1 MKKRLVALFMVG
13 MLSFS
18 MLAGC
23 GKDASDE
30 GVVKIEEDA
39 DTKDTEQ
46 EEGSSLSIDTKDFD
60 NMMDAYK
67 DYYNEFCDENLK
79 PYYEDHSDCDCAA
92 RFVVN
97 PDDNNIMMVIADIVD
112 AAGDEMKVDLY
123 FYEYKSGKVKEY
135 LSIPSIW
142 TTTDGIYVGNI
153 VDELYVST
161 TTYPNGGQ
169 YEHTQYRIAD
179 GKAEEITQSKEDDE
193 EWIDIETSNEVF
205 EYALPYNLSERIFT
219 DCDSDANK
227 YCVSERDFEDCI
239 DYLKENVPDSITALK
254 VIYGDFLIEN
264 RITSNPDTYVL
275 IDDVC
280 YFYVDTEKDRP
291 EYPLEYDKDA
301 VMPTNTGFFI
311 PCVKDMSGSEFLD
324 SIDGYPI
331 YQIKEDDVLS
341 KYINAF
347 NSNII
352 ARGIFVDID
361 SDGTPE
367 CIVSKET
374 RVIMYYIDSEGRV
387 VCHNSDSIDF
397 YYKTNGN
404 VIITYCGEPGT
415 LSDDPEPIGLK
426 NYEFQNGSITNE
438 LTISNSADEYDDYL
452 DEAEDYIDVRDLDGW
467 RNGIIAAWKA
477 YNNEYSDYE
486 FKEWCGFQGEYDSN
500 NGGEAAET
508 SAVEGADTADAGSA
522 TTSSSSADDEIL
534 QKYQDYIDANY
545 SYNIIDNGG
554 CVFYDIDGDGTP
566 ELLCNITAQFQT
578 ILYED
583 CNGDISEINGV
594 QWSGAGDGRIIQR
607 SEAGGIYYNYL
618 SEGIVVDTV
627 YIEVELE
634 PTDNDPYAGRYY
646 YSYGDIYD
654 EISDSE
660 YQSYLDEI
668 EADNMLIPTW
678 SLYNDVCH
686 GSDIQG
692 AWDLYQKYN

>member
-1 MKKRLVALFMVG
+1 MAS
-13 MLSFS
+13 MLSVS
-18 MLAGC
+18 LLAGC
-23 GKDASDE
+23 GKEASDRVDDDVRTE
-30 GVVKIEEDA
+30 RNVEDNENKENGTVTA
-39 DTKDTEQ
+39 
-46 EEGSSLSIDTKDFD
+46 SIDTKNFD
-60 NMMDAYK
+60 KMMDAYK

-97 PDDNNIMMVIADIVD
+97 PDDNKVMMVIADIVD
-112 AAGDEMKVDLY
+112 CAGNEMKVDLY
-123 FYEYKSGKVKEY
+123 FFEYSGGKVKEY

-193 EWIDIETSNEVF
+193 EWIDIETSNGVF
-205 EYALPYNLSERIFT
+205 QYALPYNLSERIFT

-239 DYLKENVPDSITALK
+239 DYLKENVPESVASLK

-264 RITSNPDTYVL
+264 RITSDPNTYVL
-275 IDDVC
+275 LDDTF
-280 YFYVDTEKDRP
+280 YFYVYSDYLRP
-291 EYPLEYDKDA
+291 QYPLEYNKHLDMMIPSIYRGFADA
-301 VMPTNTGFFI
+301 GYTGFFI
-311 PCVKDMSGSEFLD
+311 PCVKSMSGQKFAE
-324 SIDGYPI
+324 SIDGYP
-331 YQIKEDDVLS
+331 V
-341 KYINAF
+341 
-347 NSNII
+347 
-352 ARGIFVDID
+352 
-361 SDGTPE
+361 
-367 CIVSKET
+367 
-374 RVIMYYIDSEGRV
+374 
-387 VCHNSDSIDF
+387 
-397 YYKTNGN
+397 
-404 VIITYCGEPGT
+404 
-415 LSDDPEPIGLK
+415 
-426 NYEFQNGSITNE
+426 FQNIG
-438 LTISNSADEYDDYL
+438 DDNW
-452 DEAEDYIDVRDLDGW
+452 EE
-467 RNGIIAAWKA
+467 
-477 YNNEYSDYE
+477 
-486 FKEWCGFQGEYDSN
+486 N
-500 NGGEAAET
+500 NGCETAEGGMAASEEVT
-508 SAVEGADTADAGSA
+508 VASDANS
-522 TTSSSSADDEIL
+522 EIL

-594 QWSGAGDGRIIQR
+594 QWYGAGDGRIIQR
-607 SEAGGIYYNYL
+607 SEAGDIYFNYL

-634 PTDNDPYAGRYY
+634 PTDNDPYAAKYY
-646 YSYGDIYD
+646 YSSGDTYE
-654 EISDSE
+654 EISDEE
-660 YQSYLDEI
+660 YQSYFDEMD
-668 EADNMLIPTW
+668 ADDNLLETW
-678 SLYNDVCH
+678 QLYNDVCH

>member
-30 GVVKIEEDA
+30 GDDVKIEEDA

-46 EEGSSLSIDTKDFD
+46 GEGSSLSIDTKDFD
-60 NMMDAYK
+60 KMMDAYK
-67 DYYNEFCDENLK
+67 DFYNEFCEENLK

-123 FYEYKSGKVKEY
+123 FYEYKSGKVNEY
-135 LSIPSIW
+135 LSIPRIW

-161 TTYPNGGQ
+161 TTYPDGGQ

-179 GKAEEITQSKEDDE
+179 GKAEEISQSKADDE
-193 EWIDIETSNEVF
+193 EWIDIETSNGVF
-205 EYALPYNLSERIFT
+205 EYPLPYNLSERIFT

-227 YCVSERDFEDCI
+227 YCVAERDFEDCI
-239 DYLKENVPDSITALK
+239 DYLKENVPESVASLK
-254 VIYGDFLIEN
+254 VIYGDFLVEN
-264 RITSNPDTYVL
+264 RITSYPNTNL
-275 IDDVC
+275 IYEDVC
-280 YFYVDTEKDRP
+280 YYYVRNEKIEDALRKFG
-291 EYPLEYDKDA
+291 YDYDKNLINGYEPD
-301 VMPTNTGFFI
+301 MRGYLF
-311 PCVKDMSGSEFLD
+311 PCVKDLLESEYPA
-324 SIDGYPI
+324 SI
-331 YQIKEDDVLS
+331 
-341 KYINAF
+341 
-347 NSNII
+347 
-352 ARGIFVDID
+352 
-361 SDGTPE
+361 
-367 CIVSKET
+367 
-374 RVIMYYIDSEGRV
+374 
-387 VCHNSDSIDF
+387 
-397 YYKTNGN
+397 
-404 VIITYCGEPGT
+404 
-415 LSDDPEPIGLK
+415 
-426 NYEFQNGSITNE
+426 
-438 LTISNSADEYDDYL
+438 DEYDVYPFEEKEIIPLLQIIHDEGIDSIL
-452 DEAEDYIDVRDLDGW
+452 DSTKCGYKIGHFGEIYWNGESPNYAIAEDAGVGTS
-467 RNGIIAAWKA
+467 
-477 YNNEYSDYE
+477 E
-486 FKEWCGFQGEYDSN
+486 
-500 NGGEAAET
+500 GGETA
-508 SAVEGADTADAGSA
+508 TADAGSA

-607 SEAGGIYYNYL
+607 SEAGGIYFNYL

>member
-1 MKKRLVALFMVG
+1 MAS
-13 MLSFS
+13 MLSVS
-18 MLAGC
+18 LLAGC
-23 GKDASDE
+23 GKEASDR
-30 GVVKIEEDA
+30 ED
-39 DTKDTEQ
+39 DDVRTERNV
-46 EEGSSLSIDTKDFD
+46 EDNENKENGTVTASIDTKNFD
-60 NMMDAYK
+60 KMMDAYK

-97 PDDNNIMMVIADIVD
+97 PDDNKVMMVIADIVD
-112 AAGDEMKVDLY
+112 CAGNEIKVDLY
-123 FYEYKSGKVKEY
+123 FFEYSGGKVKEY

-193 EWIDIETSNEVF
+193 EWIDIETSNGVF

-239 DYLKENVPDSITALK
+239 DYLKENVPESVASLK
-254 VIYGDFLIEN
+254 VIYGDFLVEN
-264 RITSNPDTYVL
+264 RITSYPNTNL
-275 IDDVC
+275 IYEDVC
-280 YFYVDTEKDRP
+280 YYYVRNEKIEDALRKFG
-291 EYPLEYDKDA
+291 YDYDKNLINGYEPD
-301 VMPTNTGFFI
+301 MRGYLF
-311 PCVKDMSGSEFLD
+311 PCVKDLLESEYPA
-324 SIDGYPI
+324 SI
-331 YQIKEDDVLS
+331 
-341 KYINAF
+341 
-347 NSNII
+347 
-352 ARGIFVDID
+352 
-361 SDGTPE
+361 
-367 CIVSKET
+367 
-374 RVIMYYIDSEGRV
+374 
-387 VCHNSDSIDF
+387 
-397 YYKTNGN
+397 
-404 VIITYCGEPGT
+404 
-415 LSDDPEPIGLK
+415 
-426 NYEFQNGSITNE
+426 
-438 LTISNSADEYDDYL
+438 DEYDVYPFEEKEIIPLLQIIHDEGIDSIL
-452 DEAEDYIDVRDLDGW
+452 DSTKCGYKIGHFGEIYWNGESPNYAIAEDAGVGTS
-467 RNGIIAAWKA
+467 
-477 YNNEYSDYE
+477 E
-486 FKEWCGFQGEYDSN
+486 
-500 NGGEAAET
+500 GGETA
-508 SAVEGADTADAGSA
+508 TADAGSA

-607 SEAGGIYYNYL
+607 SEAGGIYFNYL

-654 EISDSE
+654 EISESE